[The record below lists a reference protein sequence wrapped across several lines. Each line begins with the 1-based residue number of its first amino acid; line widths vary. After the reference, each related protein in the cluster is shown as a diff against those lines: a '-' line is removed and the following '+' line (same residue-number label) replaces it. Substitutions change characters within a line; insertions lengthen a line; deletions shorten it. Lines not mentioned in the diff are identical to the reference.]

1 MNRAIRAVN
10 RRLGIMH
17 VGRRRVRDLI
27 DFIEDRAIAVVVDVG
42 ANTGQFGHSL
52 RRAGYRGKIL
62 SIEPGNAEFE
72 ALARSAKADGNW
84 EALHCALGASS
95 GKAVLNVSKLS
106 VFNSLLPLSTAAR
119 LHDERMSVDHTEEI
133 AVRTLDELATPL
145 SGNMLLKIDTQGYE
159 KQVIEGGRRVLN
171 RMAGVLLELPVIR
184 TYEGEWEFHDALKY
198 MADLGFVPAQM
209 QPVGF
214 HSVDKVSAVEFDCL
228 FRPRSHV
235 DGAFPAQRK

>member
-1 MNRAIRAVN
+1 
-10 RRLGIMH
+10 MH

-27 DFIEDRAIAVVVDVG
+27 DFIEDRAIAMVVDVG
-42 ANTGQFGHSL
+42 ANTGQFGLSL

-72 ALARSAKADGNW
+72 ALSREAKTDGNW

-95 GKAVLNVSKLS
+95 GPAMLNVSKLS
-106 VFNSLLPLSTAAR
+106 VFNSLLSLSPAAR

-133 AVRTLDELATPL
+133 AVRTLDELVARL
-145 SGNMLLKIDTQGYE
+145 SGNMMLKIDTQGYE
-159 KQVIEGGRRVLN
+159 KQVLEGGRSTLS
-171 RMAGVLLELPVIR
+171 RMAGILLELPVIH
-184 TYEGEWEFHDALKY
+184 TYEGEWELHDALKY

-214 HSVDKVSAVEFDCL
+214 HTVDNVSAVEFDCL
-228 FRPRSHV
+228 FRPRSEI
-235 DGAFPAQRK
+235 DGHILPKTK